1 MSQIVTREN
10 ISELESVPFSM
21 VSNTVSAASLMM
33 NAVSNMTNT
42 AIRELFTGSVNMK
55 YTTLSNLNDKMELR
69 SPNSL
74 RSDFLHTCT
83 ANLNVLSVESL
94 TPLTKQKAA
103 VMQSILQTEYLVQ
116 DKNAVQEKLH
126 QVINA
131 DAKTMK
137 KSVENLMNEIQLQ
150 HSSVFSHQLQ
160 NIVEKAS
167 AEAGFKNVTVRI
179 KNAVPIITALNENGQ
194 GIVSEIRTNNKT
206 KVIDLVSET
215 TDFYEGECN
224 QAMNDFGE
232 ALKKYGVKFT
242 NANRK
247 WTGGT
252 CWLPSA
258 QQVQNETRQK
268 KANKELD
275 RIRQLNKQT
284 KIKN

>member
-10 ISELESVPFSM
+10 ISELESMPFSR

-33 NAVSNMTNT
+33 SAVSSMTDT
-42 AIRELFTGSVNMK
+42 AIREFFTGSVNMK
-55 YTTLSNLNDKMELR
+55 HTTLSNLSDKMELR

-74 RSDFLHTCT
+74 RSDFLHSCT
-83 ANLNVLSVESL
+83 ANLSALSIETV
-94 TPLTKQKAA
+94 TPLTKQKVA
-103 VMQSILQTEYLVQ
+103 VMKTILQTEYLIQ

-126 QVINA
+126 HVINA

-150 HSSVFSHQLQ
+150 HSTVFSQQLQ
-160 NIVEKAS
+160 HIVEKAS

-247 WTGGT
+247 WTGGN

-258 QQVQNETRQK
+258 QQVQNETKQK